1 MAFVPSKKLP
11 CCEPNG
17 LAFKIP
23 GLLDTKLLFSVLRY
37 SYSHNLSLLNKNGL
51 KSLDCFQSLYVCAS
65 PNSEHEINRLT
76 FDPSSFCPLPDLV
89 LIPGPIRSI
98 LEFLNKCLPSQRSV
112 CVPKHAARNDHR
124 AKLVLRALITFD
136 FASSG
141 KGQATFT
148 LALHL
153 YSLQDDQN

>member
-1 MAFVPSKKLP
+1 MCVQV
-11 CCEPNG
+11 
-17 LAFKIP
+17 KIQ
-23 GLLDTKLLFSVLRY
+23 SM
-37 SYSHNLSLLNKNGL
+37 
-51 KSLDCFQSLYVCAS
+51 KS
-65 PNSEHEINRLT
+65 T
-76 FDPSSFCPLPDLV
+76 SSFCPLPDLV

-112 CVPKHAARNDHR
+112 RVPKHAARNDHR